1 MNPPATGQC
10 ATALSARGSAPH
22 TLQRRSHLFPLR
34 SSWPSVVRHLSVL
47 IAASSS
53 LAPSA
58 LAQEALN
65 MDSATQPSPGVIYI
79 YERAKYTRFGRS
91 PHENNAGEHTDRTNQ
106 LRLETSITAG
116 LTRDLAVTAMIPV
129 ERREERAGAREL
141 DTSFGLA
148 DPEIL
153 FKYRIYKSDSGTLDT
168 LRVALLAGAEIPSGD
183 GNFTSGSVDPIV
195 GIAATTIR
203 GQHGLN
209 ASARFKLNTGG
220 DEEHNL
226 GGDGPD
232 DALWYNTSYLYR
244 LAPGAWTATSD
255 AALYA
260 VMELNGLYE
269 TNGDNEVLLSPGLLY
284 EARTWAGEIG
294 ARIPILEDVNERPE
308 TDWGMVVGVR
318 FLF

>member
-1 MNPPATGQC
+1 MKPTTLARC
-10 ATALSARGSAPH
+10 AAALSARGSATCPPRCA
-22 TLQRRSHLFPLR
+22 TLVLSLCSP
-34 SSWPSVVRHLSVL
+34 WPSVVRPLPVL
-47 IAASSS
+47 IAISAM
-53 LAPSA
+53 LAPGVH
-58 LAQEALN
+58 AQEALN
-65 MDSATQPSPGVIYI
+65 MDSATQPSPGVIYL

-91 PHENNAGEHTDRTNQ
+91 PHENDAGEHADRTNQ
-106 LRLETSITAG
+106 LRLETTISAG
-116 LTRDLAVTAMIPV
+116 LTRNLAVSAMIPV
-129 ERREERAGAREL
+129 ERREERAGASAL
-141 DTSFGLA
+141 DTDFGLA
-148 DPEIL
+148 DPEVL

-203 GQHGLN
+203 GRHGLN

-232 DALWYNTSYLYR
+232 DALWYNASYLYR

-269 TNGDNEVLLSPGLLY
+269 TNGDHEIALSPGLLY

-294 ARIPILEDVNERPE
+294 ARIPIVADVDQRPE
-308 TDWGMVVGVR
+308 MDWGMVVGVR